1 MSELMHLIYAS
12 KATIDFS
19 DDDIVDLLTKA
30 RKNNQSLNV
39 TGMLLFE
46 KGSFLQVLEGEE
58 ETVNKLFTKISRD
71 KRHAN
76 IVNIISEAISER
88 YLSDWSMGY
97 VSISRS
103 ELEKIEGMND
113 FFKGGSCLA
122 DIDKGRAKKI
132 LNAFAGG
139 RWRLK

>member
-30 RKNNQSLNV
+30 RKNNHSLNV
-39 TGMLLFE
+39 TGMLLFD

-76 IVNIISEAISER
+76 IVSIISEAISER
-88 YLSDWSMGY
+88 YLNDWSMGY

-113 FFKGGSCLA
+113 FFKDGSCLA
-122 DIDKGRAKKI
+122 DIDKGRAKKV

-139 RWRLK
+139 RWRLE